1 MMFKPAFVLA
11 FVAATPVL
19 AQDADTVVAT
29 VNGDQIT
36 LGEMLVMKEGLQD
49 PTVTNLPPAALW
61 DLMLDQM
68 IRQTA
73 VGQAKAKALTPRD
86 KAALQIDR
94 RAYLAGATLEGVA
107 SPDPTD
113 EELKAVYDRAFSTD
127 AAPKTEY
134 HAAHILVKTEDEAKA
149 IEDELAKGADF
160 GTLASEKSTD
170 NSGPNKGDLGWF
182 QPEQMVQPFADAV
195 KTLKVNEISKP
206 VETQFGWHV
215 IKLMETR
222 EVTPPKFDEIKDQL
236 AVQVRRERV
245 EAEVQKSVDASK
257 IEKTEGLDP
266 ALLNNTAILGN

>member
-1 MMFKPAFVLA
+1 MMFRPAFVLA
-11 FVAATPVL
+11 FLAATPIL

-29 VNGDQIT
+29 VNGDPIT

-49 PTVTNLPPAALW
+49 PSVTNLPPAALW

-73 VGQAKAKALTPRD
+73 VGQAKADKLTARD
-86 KAALQIDR
+86 KAAMQIDR

-107 SPDPTD
+107 AIDPTD
-113 EELKAVYDRAFSTD
+113 EELKAVYERVFGADNTA
-127 AAPKTEY
+127 KTEY

-149 IEDELAKGADF
+149 IAEELGKGADF

-195 KTLKVNEISKP
+195 KALKVNEISKP

-215 IKLMETR
+215 IKLLETR

-236 AVQVRRERV
+236 AVQVRRDRV